1 MIKFKDLNL
10 IEVLQHNLETLE
22 YSIPTPIQQQAIPL
36 ILEGHD
42 ILGIAQTGTGKTA
55 AFSLPILQLLLNDPR
70 RVNKGEPRVLILAPT
85 RELVSQINLSLEGY
99 AQGTELKS
107 MAIYG
112 GVGEAPQVQ
121 GLRKGIDILVATPG
135 RLLDLMRKGF
145 IRLEK
150 VEVFVM
156 DEADRM
162 LDLGFME
169 EIESIV
175 LNLPK
180 EKQSMFFSATMPASI
195 NRLVRSLLKNPKR
208 IEITPAVVTI
218 DKIKQSVVMCN
229 KQDKFQLLKKILS
242 EDKITSV
249 LVFTGT
255 KQIADNIVDYLHHYR
270 IPCSALHSGK
280 SQDVREL
287 ALSNFK
293 SSKIKT
299 LIATDIAARGIDV
312 DDVSHVINFDLP
324 TEMESYVHRIGRTG
338 RAGKSGI
345 AISFCENNEV
355 AILERIEQFIHKKL
369 PQTSFKGS
377 QESKIVVSKM
387 GRTEKKVTPPTPG
400 KSQEKSAY
408 RDHSKR
414 QKPVEEGQ
422 KKRGHPGLKNRNKR

>member
-1 MIKFKDLNL
+1 MIKFSEMNL
-10 IEVLQHNLETLE
+10 ISPLLENLKTLGYE
-22 YSIPTPIQQQAIPL
+22 IPTPVQVQAIPL

-42 ILGIAQTGTGKTA
+42 LIGMAQTGTGKTA
-55 AFSLPILQLLLNDPR
+55 AFSLPILQTLLNDPR
-70 RVNKGEPRVLILAPT
+70 RVNKGEPRVLVLAPT
-85 RELVSQINLSLEGY
+85 RELVSQIHLSIEGY
-99 AQGTELKS
+99 AQNTELKS

-121 GLRKGIDILVATPG
+121 GLKKGIDILVATPG

-145 IRLEK
+145 IRLDK
-150 VEVFVM
+150 VEMFVM

-175 LNLPK
+175 LNLPVK
-180 EKQSMFFSATMPASI
+180 KQSMFFSATMPASI

-208 IEITPAVVTI
+208 VEIAPSVVTV
-218 DKIKQSVVMCN
+218 DKIKQSVIHCS
-229 KQDKFQLLKKILS
+229 KTDKFQLLKKILS
-242 EDKITSV
+242 EEKTDSV

-255 KQIADNIVDYLHHYR
+255 KQIADNVVDYLHHYR

-293 SSKIKT
+293 NSKIKT

-312 DDVSHVINFDLP
+312 EDVSHVINFDLP
-324 TEMESYVHRIGRTG
+324 TEMDSYVHRVGRTA

-345 AISFCENNEV
+345 AISFCESTEKT
-355 AILERIEQFIHKKL
+355 ILERIEQHINKKL
-369 PQTSFKGS
+369 PQTTFKGT
-377 QESKIVVSKM
+377 QETKVVISKM
-387 GRTEKKVTPPTPG
+387 GRTERKVTPPTPG

-414 QKPVEEGQ
+414 QKPAAEGE
-422 KKRGHPGLKNRNKR
+422 KKRVHPGFKNKKR